1 MGKLLVDVGKSD
13 RITHTTLRVVEMGL
27 PVISALVWVLLVLLE
42 PAIALEIVH
51 FVIDRWSEV
60 IEVMGKNTERVA
72 AEEKKKKERERG
84 RNSERRTFYMHG
96 TIAMLA
102 AAAVAAAIIAIAIA
116 IAIAKESLRKTHT
129 ERVRFRPGALASL
142 LNSQPNQSNQPVGP
156 SFPASSS
163 SACRIYIYIHFDGP
177 PAKCSNMNR
186 AGYPA

>member
-1 MGKLLVDVGKSD
+1 MGGRTQKELLRK
-13 RITHTTLRVVEMGL
+13 RR
-27 PVISALVWVLLVLLE
+27 
-42 PAIALEIVH
+42 
-51 FVIDRWSEV
+51 RRR
-60 IEVMGKNTERVA
+60 K
-72 AEEKKKKERERG
+72 EKGEGTAKG
-84 RNSERRTFYMHG
+84 VPFYMHG